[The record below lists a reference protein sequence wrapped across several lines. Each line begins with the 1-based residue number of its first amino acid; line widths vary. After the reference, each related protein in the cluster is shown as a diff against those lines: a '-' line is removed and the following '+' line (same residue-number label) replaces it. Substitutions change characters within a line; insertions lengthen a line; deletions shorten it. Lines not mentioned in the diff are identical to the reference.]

1 MGVTCSISFHGAWH
15 RHISYG
21 GCFSRDAPVPRAA
34 AYHGLRATE
43 HRANGWGYYMHP
55 PVWCPFHSTQGW
67 CPRDNARYI
76 ESYCG
81 THAVDQGA
89 SHQRVRGQL
98 QRFHDRTARF
108 KGCKYP
114 CELGL
119 AFCGPKVVQRVG
131 IARHQLTC
139 TQSEKYRIRTS
150 SFNYVTRSRPR

>member
-76 ESYCG
+76 KSYYG
-81 THAVDQGA
+81 THSLGFLDSLIVLPETTRTHDLLDTVPEHLDTLHALHGLSARTMKIEIESLRAECSVL
-89 SHQRVRGQL
+89 L
-98 QRFHDRTARF
+98 QA
-108 KGCKYP
+108 
-114 CELGL
+114 LL
-119 AFCGPKVVQRVG
+119 
-131 IARHQLTC
+131 
-139 TQSEKYRIRTS
+139 
-150 SFNYVTRSRPR
+150 